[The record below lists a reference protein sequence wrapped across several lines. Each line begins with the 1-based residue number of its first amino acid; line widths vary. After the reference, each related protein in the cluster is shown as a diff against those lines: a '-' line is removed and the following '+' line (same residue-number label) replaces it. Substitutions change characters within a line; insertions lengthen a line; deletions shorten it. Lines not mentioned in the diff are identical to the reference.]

1 MAHSVHRVSDQ
12 TLSFLG
18 VVMMML
24 GTTQNTLAQEVPV
37 EISRFREHPGNPVFT
52 GAGEG
57 KWDARIRERGWI
69 LKRRDQYML
78 WYTGYDGTREG
89 LKKLGLATSP
99 DGIHWKRHPSNPVYS
114 DHWVEDMMVVER
126 NGTLFMF
133 AEGAGDQA
141 QLLRSNDGIHWHR
154 TGTLDIRLQNGKP
167 IPAGPFGTPTGL
179 FANDRWYLFYE
190 RRDAGIWAAT
200 SEDMKVWTN
209 ISDEPVLQ
217 PGPESY
223 DQLMIALNQVIPYR
237 GRYYAVFHGSG
248 TPQKPRFWATG
259 IAVSDDL
266 LHWKKFSGN
275 PLLPIPANRSSGQL
289 VPVNNGFWL
298 YTMHDRVDVHLPAP

>member
-1 MAHSVHRVSDQ
+1 
-12 TLSFLG
+12 
-18 VVMMML
+18 
-24 GTTQNTLAQEVPV
+24 
-37 EISRFREHPGNPVFT
+37 
-52 GAGEG
+52 
-57 KWDARIRERGWI
+57 
-69 LKRRDQYML
+69 
-78 WYTGYDGTREG
+78 
-89 LKKLGLATSP
+89 
-99 DGIHWKRHPSNPVYS
+99 
-114 DHWVEDMMVVER
+114 
-126 NGTLFMF
+126 
-133 AEGAGDQA
+133 
-141 QLLRSNDGIHWHR
+141 
-154 TGTLDIRLQNGKP
+154 
-167 IPAGPFGTPTGL
+167 
-179 FANDRWYLFYE
+179 
-190 RRDAGIWAAT
+190 
-200 SEDMKVWTN
+200 MKVWTN